1 MAPKGWV
8 EVSMRTDAEAV
19 DVSTTS
25 VRDPVWFIRL
35 SAREC
40 LCVGLHLHIRGATI
54 VGGKM
59 MTNDGPPYRP
69 IKRMFTFRT
78 SFPNS
83 VPRWS
88 CEEAKTED
96 MCQQWTIEIPE
107 TVTKHMQAPLH
118 WMKEVGQTES
128 SMHLVVLL
136 QTTPF
141 PPE

>member
-1 MAPKGWV
+1 SMVSGESSCTARTFNLSFLTEEWPTLGRQKDDRMASVLLAVYHLGDHLPPPL
-8 EVSMRTDAEAV
+8 EVS
-19 DVSTTS
+19 
-25 VRDPVWFIRL
+25 L
-35 SAREC
+35 SS
-40 LCVGLHLHIRGATI
+40 
-54 VGGKM
+54 
-59 MTNDGPPYRP
+59 PPYRP